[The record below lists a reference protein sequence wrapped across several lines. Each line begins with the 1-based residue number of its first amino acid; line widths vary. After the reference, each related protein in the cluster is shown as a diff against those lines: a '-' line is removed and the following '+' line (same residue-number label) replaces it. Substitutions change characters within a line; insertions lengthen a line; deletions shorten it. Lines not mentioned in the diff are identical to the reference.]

1 MTGASAPAGAP
12 RTDEAL
18 APGDSAAA
26 LTPVF
31 IFSLPRSGS
40 TLLQRILATHPAV
53 ATASEPW
60 ILLPFL
66 YARRR
71 QGIYAEYNH
80 RKAIQAIEDFAAG
93 LPGGEAAYR
102 VAVRDLAMRL
112 YREHAG
118 PEALYFVD
126 KTPRYQVISADIVRT
141 FEAAKFIFLWRNP
154 LAVIASLIE
163 GWGRGR
169 WNIYEFELDLF
180 DGLAG
185 LIDGQRI
192 AGDRAISVDYRDLV
206 AESTEPRARIFS
218 YLGLNI
224 DEARPDEQ
232 QGVQLT
238 GRMGDQTGVR
248 AYRELSQAPLSKWTR
263 TLASPLRKLWCR
275 RYLRWIGRERLKL
288 MRFDLEDLLRQLD
301 EVPTSWR
308 TVSSDAFR
316 MLFGFAVRVFEP
328 WIVRDKLAS
337 LRTGARNRAH
347 A

>member
-1 MTGASAPAGAP
+1 MTGASATAAASLTNQAPA
-12 RTDEAL
+12 
-18 APGDSAAA
+18 DSVAA

-40 TLLQRILATHPAV
+40 TLLQRILATHPVV

-66 YARRR
+66 YARRPT
-71 QGIYAEYNH
+71 GIYAEYNH
-80 RKAIQAIEDFAAG
+80 RKAIQAIEDFTAG
-93 LPGGEAAYR
+93 LAGGEAAYR
-102 VAVRDLAMRL
+102 KAVKDLAMRL

-118 PEALYFVD
+118 PAARYFVD
-126 KTPRYQVISADIVRT
+126 KTPRYHAVASDIVQMFHDAR
-141 FEAAKFIFLWRNP
+141 FIFLWRNP
-154 LAVIASLIE
+154 LSIIASIIE

-169 WNIYEFELDLF
+169 WNIFEFAFDLF
-180 DGLAG
+180 DGLEG
-185 LIDGQRI
+185 LIEGQQR
-192 AGDRAISVDYRDLV
+192 AGDRAIAVDYRELV
-206 AESTEPRARIFS
+206 DESAEARARVFA

-224 DEARPDEQ
+224 EEARPEEQ

-275 RYLRWIGRERLKL
+275 RYLHWIGSERLKS
-288 MRFDLEDLLRQLD
+288 MGFDLEDLLRELD
-301 EVPTSWR
+301 EAPTSWR
-308 TVSSDAFR
+308 TVPSDAFR
-316 MLFGFAVRVFEP
+316 MMFGLVVRVFEP
-328 WIVRDKLAS
+328 WIVRDKLVS
-337 LRTGARNRAH
+337 IRTGARNRVH